1 MVLPNSLSAY
11 RIRIV
16 RAIVDEVTSK
26 LSPEQAKE
34 FFAVVNLVTVIDEN
48 WVIPFELGEK
58 YLSFLKKGDA
68 AIAAYT
74 EFVGAKALV
83 SENRRHFYQYR
94 DKFPF
99 AVWDAAACLKE
110 LKKAS

>member
-1 MVLPNSLSAY
+1 MPESLSVLT
-11 RIRIV
+11 IRVV
-16 RAIVDEVTSK
+16 RTIVDEVTSK

-34 FFAVVNLVTVIDEN
+34 FFTFLNLVTTIDEK
-48 WVIPFELGEK
+48 WVVPFDLGEK
-58 YLSFLKKGDA
+58 YLGFLKKGDA

-83 SENRRHFYQYR
+83 SENRRHFHEFK

-99 AVWDAAACLKE
+99 AVWDAATCLRE
-110 LKKAS
+110 LKKLA